1 MPEKL
6 PITLAV
12 INTKGGV
19 GKTTTAVNLAA
30 ALAAPNRRVLLI
42 DLDSQASASGW
53 LGVPR
58 SRLNPSSANWLLSHA
73 PLRKVIRATSTP
85 NLDLVTASLDLAS
98 ADVTLCDVRGRE
110 LVLRGRLEEVPAR
123 YDFVMLDCPP
133 GLSLLGINALIA
145 ADALMVPVACRPLCL
160 DGLVTFFGNLE
171 HLRTRLRAAPRVL
184 GILLT
189 LLDRTAE
196 MREIAERIRAQYRD
210 RVFHTELRSSPQ
222 LARAPLE
229 AKTIFEAAPRSP
241 SADSFR
247 RLAGEVLQRLPAAA
261 R

>member
-110 LVLRGRLEEVPAR
+110 VVLRGRLEEVPAR

-160 DGLVTFFGNLE
+160 
-171 HLRTRLRAAPRVL
+171 
-184 GILLT
+184 
-189 LLDRTAE
+189 
-196 MREIAERIRAQYRD
+196 
-210 RVFHTELRSSPQ
+210 
-222 LARAPLE
+222 
-229 AKTIFEAAPRSP
+229 
-241 SADSFR
+241 
-247 RLAGEVLQRLPAAA
+247 
-261 R
+261 